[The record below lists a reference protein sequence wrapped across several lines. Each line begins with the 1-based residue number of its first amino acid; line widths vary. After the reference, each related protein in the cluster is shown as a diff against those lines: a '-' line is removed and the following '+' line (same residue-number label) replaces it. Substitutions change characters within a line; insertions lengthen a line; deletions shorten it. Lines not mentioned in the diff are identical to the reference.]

1 MTYDKDYYECGIES
15 GKSLYNNYRWM
26 PELTIPFCSRIV
38 EHLKISTEQ
47 KVLDFGCA
55 KGYSVKA
62 MRLLGR
68 QAWGFDISNY
78 AISSAP
84 TDVREFVSSDKE
96 YFKDINFDWV
106 IAKDVLEHVPFD
118 QIDDVLSWIR
128 SKGKNVFVVVPL
140 GDGEKYVVP
149 AYELDKTH
157 VIRQDKD
164 WWINKLEEFDFKN
177 IKFSYLMD
185 GVKQNW
191 SQYEKGN
198 GFLIAG

>member
-68 QAWGFDISNY
+68 QGVLIS
-78 AISSAP
+78 AIMLFHPLQP
-84 TDVREFVSSDKE
+84 T
-96 YFKDINFDWV
+96 
-106 IAKDVLEHVPFD
+106 LENLFLA
-118 QIDDVLSWIR
+118 I
-128 SKGKNVFVVVPL
+128 
-140 GDGEKYVVP
+140 
-149 AYELDKTH
+149 
-157 VIRQDKD
+157 
-164 WWINKLEEFDFKN
+164 KN
-177 IKFSYLMD
+177 ILKI
-185 GVKQNW
+185 
-191 SQYEKGN
+191 
-198 GFLIAG
+198 LILIGL